1 MWVRNLVC
9 HTEEEHKLMAF
20 EKRLLKEKLGLK
32 RGGVKGEWR
41 K

>member
-1 MWVRNLVC
+1 MWVRNLVS
-9 HTEEEHKLMAF
+9 HTEEEPRMMAF
-20 EKRLLKEKLGLK
+20 ENRLLRETLGPK